1 MTHYLRLIA
10 TLLLVAALAAC
21 NSSDGSAENDDDGQT
36 AGDGLNPTAIASE
49 LAPPTGGQLP
59 AELRPPS

>member
-1 MTHYLRLIA
+1 MTHYLRWIPVLA
-10 TLLLVAALAAC
+10 LAAALAAC
-21 NSSDGSAENDDDGQT
+21 GGSDNKSADNDGGAT
-36 AGDGLNPTAIASE
+36 AGDSLDPAAIASQ